1 MDPRLSGEFS
11 MEEATLIIKLGLVC
25 ASQVPSQRPDMA
37 EVVSMLEMV
46 RSPQG
51 TPEDDLV

>member
-1 MDPRLSGEFS
+1 
-11 MEEATLIIKLGLVC
+11 MEEATLFIKLGLVC
-25 ASQVPSQRPDMA
+25 ASQVPSHRPDMA

-46 RSPQG
+46 RSPHG

>member
-1 MDPRLSGEFS
+1 
-11 MEEATLIIKLGLVC
+11 MEEATLFINLGLVC
-25 ASQVPSQRPDMA
+25 AFQVPSHRPGMA

-46 RSPQG
+46 RSPHG

>member
-1 MDPRLSGEFS
+1 

-25 ASQVPSQRPDMA
+25 VSQVPSHRPDIA

-46 RSPQG
+46 RSPHG
-51 TPEDDLV
+51 TAEDDLV